1 MSNESNG
8 SMPLPYQR
16 SSARIPRVIRYL
28 VAHRAAL
35 RRRAWLRVVVMGLGF
50 VATLILPFATTLA
63 CAWLAIGVLA
73 LLLVNGVTVSN
84 DLVAAGVF
92 GAALIGAVAPI
103 LMMGWPTYDCLMQLG
118 LSWLPGRVRLSS
130 NLIAELPQWG
140 SEINVHDLP
149 MMDYLTMDAI
159 GHPQAT
165 RLVLKG
171 YLEGLVALAA
181 LIEQRPAWRSRS
193 VVMISHFFAHGRL
206 LQRFGFDVQP
216 VSAWDRARFLLARDR
231 LSIEHW
237 MLTGEER
244 PIRVED
250 LRRAS
255 IAAERL
261 VTVAPRLI
269 EWSQELAERAAKNSA
284 L

>member
-1 MSNESNG
+1 M
-8 SMPLPYQR
+8 MQQR
-16 SSARIPRVIRYL
+16 SSARIPQVVRYL
-28 VAHRAAL
+28 LGHREAL
-35 RRRAWLRVVVMGLGF
+35 RRRAWLRVLVMGLSF
-50 VATLILPFATTLA
+50 VATLILPFLTTLA

-73 LLLVNGVTVSN
+73 LLLVNSVPVSN
-84 DLVAAGVF
+84 DLMAAGVF

-130 NLIAELPQWG
+130 NLIAEMPQWG

-149 MMDYLTMDAI
+149 MMDYLTMDVL

-171 YLEGLVALAA
+171 YLEGLVSLAG
-181 LIEQRPAWRSRS
+181 LIKQRPAWRSRS
-193 VVMISHFFAHGRL
+193 VVMISHFFAHGRI
-206 LQRFGFDVQP
+206 LQRFGFEVQP
-216 VSAWDRARFLLARDR
+216 VSAWDRARFVLARDR
-231 LSIEHW
+231 LAIEHW

-244 PIRVED
+244 GIRVED

-255 IAAERL
+255 ITAVDL
-261 VTVAPRLI
+261 ITVAPQLIRQAQRLDKS
-269 EWSQELAERAAKNSA
+269 EAVA
-284 L
+284 

>member
-35 RRRAWLRVVVMGLGF
+35 RRRAWLRVVVMGLSFG
-50 VATLILPFATTLA
+50 ATLILPFLTTLA
-63 CAWLAIGVLA
+63 SAWLAIGVLA

-92 GAALIGAVAPI
+92 GAALIGAMAPI

-118 LSWLPGRVRLSS
+118 LSWLPGRARLSS
-130 NLIAELPQWG
+130 NLVAELPQWG

-171 YLEGLVALAA
+171 YLEGLVSLAR

-206 LQRFGFDVQP
+206 LLRFGFDVQP

-237 MLTGEER
+237 ILTGKMR
-244 PIRVED
+244 RFRVED

-255 IAAERL
+255 IRAEGLL
-261 VTVAPRLI
+261 VVASELI
-269 EWSQELAERAAKNSA
+269 EQAHRLDKPEPAK
-284 L
+284 

>member
-1 MSNESNG
+1 M
-8 SMPLPYQR
+8 
-16 SSARIPRVIRYL
+16 
-28 VAHRAAL
+28 
-35 RRRAWLRVVVMGLGF
+35 
-50 VATLILPFATTLA
+50 T
-63 CAWLAIGVLA
+63 
-73 LLLVNGVTVSN
+73 
-84 DLVAAGVF
+84 
-92 GAALIGAVAPI
+92 
-103 LMMGWPTYDCLMQLG
+103 
-118 LSWLPGRVRLSS
+118 
-130 NLIAELPQWG
+130 
-140 SEINVHDLP
+140 
-149 MMDYLTMDAI
+149 
-159 GHPQAT
+159 
-165 RLVLKG
+165 
-171 YLEGLVALAA
+171 
-181 LIEQRPAWRSRS
+181 
-193 VVMISHFFAHGRL
+193 SHFFAHGRL
-206 LQRFGFDVQP
+206 LLRFGFDVQP

>member
-1 MSNESNG
+1 MSH
-8 SMPLPYQR
+8 QR

-73 LLLVNGVTVSN
+73 LLLVNGVTVPN

-92 GAALIGAVAPI
+92 GAALIGAMAPI

-231 LSIEHW
+231 LAIEHW
-237 MLTGEER
+237 ILTGKDR
-244 PIRVED
+244 GIRVED

-255 IAAERL
+255 ITAVNLLAATPHLIQQAQRL
-261 VTVAPRLI
+261 DKS
-269 EWSQELAERAAKNSA
+269 EAAA
-284 L
+284 

>member
-1 MSNESNG
+1 MSH
-8 SMPLPYQR
+8 QR
-16 SSARIPRVIRYL
+16 SSVRIPRVIRYL

-35 RRRAWLRVVVMGLGF
+35 RRRAWLRVVVMGLSFG
-50 VATLILPFATTLA
+50 ATLILPFLTTLA
-63 CAWLAIGVLA
+63 GAWLAIGVLA

-84 DLVAAGVF
+84 DLMAAGVF
-92 GAALIGAVAPI
+92 GAALICAVAPI

-193 VVMISHFFAHGRL
+193 VVMTSHFFAHGRL

-231 LSIEHW
+231 LAIEHW
-237 MLTGEER
+237 ILTGKDR
-244 PIRVED
+244 GIRVED

-255 IAAERL
+255 ITARGLIAASPILIQKAQRL
-261 VTVAPRLI
+261 DKS
-269 EWSQELAERAAKNSA
+269 EAAA
-284 L
+284 